1 MLLRVVPLLAIAI
14 ILIALIFS
22 AFWRPYDRNGL
33 NAPAHQYSGLF

>member
-1 MLLRVVPLLAIAI
+1 MLLRIVPLIAI
-14 ILIALIFS
+14 VITLIALILS